1 MNPDLR
7 WRGLFRIPTARKV
20 GGDYTAGAFFVTWC
34 IKGRVECLARIED
47 GRSFPT
53 PIGIV
58 VDEEWHETA
67 NVRPN
72 VTLDAWIVMP
82 DHVHG
87 ILILHDAEETADRE
101 TADGET
107 ADGETAHRAVST
119 GPSRL
124 VAGSLGAII
133 GQIKSIATKR
143 IRAGGYPEFEWQ
155 TRFHDRILRNEAALI
170 AARKYIADN
179 PSGWEL
185 GRNNPDG
192 LFR

>member
-7 WRGLFRIPTARKV
+7 WRGVFRIPTARMV
-20 GGDYTAGAFFVTWC
+20 GGDYTTGAFFVTWC
-34 IKGRVECLARIED
+34 VKGRVECLARIED
-47 GRSFPT
+47 GQSFPT
-53 PIGIV
+53 LIGMI
-58 VDEEWHETA
+58 VDEEWRATA
-67 NVRPN
+67 IVRPN

-87 ILILHDAEETADRE
+87 ILILHDAKETAGME
-101 TADGET
+101 
-107 ADGETAHRAVST
+107 ETAHRAVST
-119 GPSRL
+119 GSSRL
-124 VAGSLGAII
+124 QAGSLGAII

-143 IRAGGYPEFEWQ
+143 IRAAGCPEFEWQ

-179 PSGWEL
+179 PSRWEQD
-185 GRNNPDG
+185 RDNPDG